1 MGSIDGLERSP
12 DTSLERRKLPEW
24 VRAFMMMI
32 EVRGGSIP
40 SSVVFHRKNLLFG
53 SPCKPIESPL
63 SSPLPLRSK
72 GRIFSPGHT
81 LTWSKASPCH
91 ALECLAMPWNALPC
105 LGMPCHASG
114 KAWHSKAWGK
124 PGDGVSSF
132 SGSRIRT
139 YDLKIMSLASYQAA
153 LSRISALPL
162 SKALPPGEFESPFPP

>member
-32 EVRGGSIP
+32 QVRGGSIP

-91 ALECLAMPWNALPC
+91 ALECLAMPPAR
-105 LGMPCHASG
+105 
-114 KAWHSKAWGK
+114 HSKAWGK